1 VVTAPVAR
9 NRLTVDLRGLKAALT
24 QQARARGIP
33 PSQFVRNVLAAA
45 LGQAS
50 DAGATADDTTRAE
63 PGDRL
68 RLSLRLRRDEAHRLR
83 AAAASA
89 GLPLGACVSG
99 LAAGVAVLQAGA
111 RRDDYLAAA
120 TASCAELA
128 TLGRSLRH
136 LSDLLRQG
144 SVRAA
149 QEYRDL
155 LDTVAGDVQRNLE
168 VASAAL
174 VDLQPSRAG
183 AAGIPPRHTA
193 RR

>member
-1 VVTAPVAR
+1 MTAPVAR
-9 NRLTVDLRGLKAALT
+9 DRLTVDLRGLKPALT
-24 QQARARGIP
+24 AQARARGVP
-33 PSQFVRNVLAAA
+33 PSQFVRDALAAA
-45 LGQAS
+45 LGQAN
-50 DAGATADDTTRAE
+50 AAEATAYDTTRTQ
-63 PGDRL
+63 PGSRV
-68 RLSLRLRRDEAHRLR
+68 RVSLRLRRDDARRLH
-83 AAAASA
+83 AAAAAA
-89 GLPLGACVSG
+89 GLPLGAYVSG
-99 LAAGVAVLQAGA
+99 LAASVPVLQPGLS
-111 RRDDYLAAA
+111 RQDHLAAV

-155 LDTVAGDVQRNLE
+155 LDSVAGDVQRHLE
-168 VASAAL
+168 VASAVV

-183 AAGIPPRHTA
+183 DAGTRARPTA

>member
-1 VVTAPVAR
+1 
-9 NRLTVDLRGLKAALT
+9 
-24 QQARARGIP
+24 
-33 PSQFVRNVLAAA
+33 
-45 LGQAS
+45 
-50 DAGATADDTTRAE
+50 
-63 PGDRL
+63 L
-68 RLSLRLRRDEAHRLR
+68 RLSLRLRRDEAHRLH

-89 GLPLGACVSG
+89 GLPLGAYVSG

-111 RRDDYLAAA
+111 RRDDYLAAV

-155 LDTVAGDVQRNLE
+155 LDTVVGDVQRHLE
-168 VASAAL
+168 LASAVL

-183 AAGIPPRHTA
+183 YSGTRARPTA

>member
-1 VVTAPVAR
+1 V
-9 NRLTVDLRGLKAALT
+9 TVDRRGLKPALT
-24 QQARARGIP
+24 EQARARGVP
-33 PSQFVRNVLAAA
+33 PSQFVRDVLAVA
-45 LGQAS
+45 LGQANAAEAK
-50 DAGATADDTTRAE
+50 AGDTTRTE
-63 PGDRL
+63 PGSRV
-68 RLSLRLRRDEAHRLR
+68 RVSLRLRRDDAQRLH

-89 GLPLGACVSG
+89 GLPLGAYVSG
-99 LAAGVAVLQAGA
+99 LAAGVAVLQSGTGPK
-111 RRDDYLAAA
+111 DHLAAV

-136 LSDLLRQG
+136 LSELLRQG

-149 QEYRDL
+149 QEYREL
-155 LDTVAGDVQRNLE
+155 LDTVAGDVQRHLE